1 MNSYAHKLIEYCRR
15 TPMSYSYKPVLI
27 MAIVEHGGVLR
38 IDEAVD
44 YFIKYY
50 GQRLSEGLIA
60 ERADSIFSTLRC
72 TREKIASNIKANP
85 VNALLH
91 SEFFDYDR
99 SRELLSVKIHYWLS
113 LSPDDK
119 AEITNMCLIR
129 LTDYYARIST
139 DERRNIICFSEPDAE
154 NDFMSDCFYAPFNVR
169 GIQFNSLT
177 QYMTYHKA
185 VQCEDSI
192 VQKRALGTD
201 NPAALRRISAGLN
214 GNEQTWRGSRQI
226 IAYNGLMAKFSQ
238 NDKIRNQLLETGCA
252 TLAECRAD
260 DTIWSTGLSIDDERR
275 FYIENWPGSNLM
287 GFSLMQVRSAL
298 NSVRL

>member
-85 VNALLH
+85 VNALMH

-99 SRELLSVKIHYWLS
+99 SRELLSIKIHYWLS
-113 LSPDDK
+113 LSLDDK

-154 NDFMSDCFYAPFNVR
+154 NDFMSDCFIASFRVR
-169 GIQFNSLT
+169 GTQFCSL
-177 QYMTYHKA
+177 
-185 VQCEDSI
+185 
-192 VQKRALGTD
+192 G
-201 NPAALRRISAGLN
+201 
-214 GNEQTWRGSRQI
+214 
-226 IAYNGLMAKFSQ
+226 
-238 NDKIRNQLLETGCA
+238 
-252 TLAECRAD
+252 
-260 DTIWSTGLSIDDERR
+260 
-275 FYIENWPGSNLM
+275 
-287 GFSLMQVRSAL
+287 
-298 NSVRL
+298 

>member
-1 MNSYAHKLIEYCRR
+1 M
-15 TPMSYSYKPVLI
+15 
-27 MAIVEHGGVLR
+27 
-38 IDEAVD
+38 
-44 YFIKYY
+44 
-50 GQRLSEGLIA
+50 LSI
-60 ERADSIFSTLRC
+60 
-72 TREKIASNIKANP
+72 
-85 VNALLH
+85 
-91 SEFFDYDR
+91 
-99 SRELLSVKIHYWLS
+99 KIHYWLS

-129 LTDYYARIST
+129 LTDYYTRIST

-192 VQKRALGTD
+192 AQKRAFGTD
-201 NPAALRRISAGLN
+201 NPAAFRRISAGLN
-214 GNEQTWRGSRQI
+214 GNEQTWRGTRQI

-275 FYIENWPGSNLM
+275 FCLENWPGSNLM

>member
-99 SRELLSVKIHYWLS
+99 SRELLSIKIHYWLS
-113 LSPDDK
+113 LSPDDN

-169 GIQFNSLT
+169 GIQSNSLT

-185 VQCEDSI
+185 AQCEDSI
-192 VQKRALGTD
+192 AQKRALGTD

-214 GNEQTWRGSRQI
+214 GNEQTWRGTRQI

-238 NDKIRNQLLETGCA
+238 NDKIRNQLLETGCT

-260 DTIWSTGLSIDDERR
+260 DTIWSIGLSIDDERR
-275 FYIENWPGSNLM
+275 FCIENWPGSNLM